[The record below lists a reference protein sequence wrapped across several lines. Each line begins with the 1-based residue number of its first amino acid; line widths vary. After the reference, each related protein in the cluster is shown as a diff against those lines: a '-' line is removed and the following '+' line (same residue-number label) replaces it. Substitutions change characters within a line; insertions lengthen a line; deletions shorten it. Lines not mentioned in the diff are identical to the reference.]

1 LLQKRLLIGVA
12 PKFVIRLEFCGEP
25 EGGEHFA
32 ALPGVDLAG
41 KDAVED
47 HGESLLDG
55 AGVAQR
61 VKHVGAE
68 ARPRADG
75 GGAGAAEL
83 CGPAS
88 GGSTKTTTEI
98 LRVAQNDEVKWQKA
112 LVARAGDWQRR
123 PSVLVWR
130 QRAYSERIMKDL
142 SG

>member
-1 LLQKRLLIGVA
+1 MEGV
-12 PKFVIRLEFCGEP
+12 
-25 EGGEHFA
+25 EHFA
-32 ALPGVDLAG
+32 GLVRVDLAG
-41 KDAVED
+41 PGSAED

-75 GGAGAAEL
+75 GGAGGAEL

-112 LVARAGDWQRR
+112 LVASAGDWQRR
-123 PSVLVWR
+123 PLVLVWR
-130 QRAYSERIMKDL
+130 RRAYSERMEFMKDL
-142 SG
+142 SA